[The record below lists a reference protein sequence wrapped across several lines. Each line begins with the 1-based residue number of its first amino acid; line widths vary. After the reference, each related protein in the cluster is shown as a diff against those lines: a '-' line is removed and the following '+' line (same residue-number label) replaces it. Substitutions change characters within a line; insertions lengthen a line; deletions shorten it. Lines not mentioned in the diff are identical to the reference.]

1 MYIVHVHICVKSEFV
16 ETFKAVSIENARNSL
31 QEPGIARFD
40 VIQQV
45 DQVDDPN
52 RFELIEVYRTPAD
65 PAKHKETA
73 HYNKWRE
80 LAEPM
85 LAEPRSRTIYENVFP
100 ADKEW

>member
-1 MYIVHVHICVKSEFV
+1 MYIVHVHIRVKSEFI
-16 ETFKAVSIENARNSL
+16 ERFKAISIENARNSR

-45 DQVDDPN
+45 DDPSH
-52 RFELIEVYRTPAD
+52 FELIEVYRTSAD

-85 LAEPRSRTIYENVFP
+85 LVEPRSRTIYENLFP
-100 ADKEW
+100 ADKDW

>member
-1 MYIVHVHICVKSEFV
+1 MYIVHVHIRVKPEFV
-16 ETFKAVSIENARNSL
+16 EAFKTASIENARNSL
-31 QEPGIARFD
+31 LESGIARFD

-45 DQVDDPN
+45 DDST

-85 LAEPRSRTIYENVFP
+85 LAEPRTRTVYNNIFP
-100 ADKEW
+100 ADQDW

>member
-1 MYIVHVHICVKSEFV
+1 MLIVHVHIRVKLEFL
-16 ETFKAVSIENARNSL
+16 EEFKAASSENARNSL

-40 VIQQV
+40 VLQ
-45 DQVDDPN
+45 QVDDPCH
-52 RFELIEVYRTPAD
+52 FELIEVYRTPED

-85 LAEPRSRTIYENVFP
+85 LAEPRSRTIYANIFP